1 MPHSTIFQLYHGGQ
15 FYWWR
20 KPEKPEETTDL
31 SLVTD
36 KLYHIILDRVH
47 LAWAGFELTTL
58 VVICTDCTTVRSL
71 QRKLNGNSR
80 MEYPDTGNNGCTKQR
95 MKTKQS
101 KKHNIRPKLKNCLF
115 PAPNRPL
122 ENVATQNIFLRDLR
136 RLFFLVTGNCD
147 QKFRYCSTIYVWN
160 WFTLLNEQNP
170 LLNFEGTRFVNERS
184 LFWKKKKYIHL
195 PTDP

>member
-136 RLFFLVTGNCD
+136 RLFFWLPEIVTRSSD
-147 QKFRYCSTIYVWN
+147 IVPQ
-160 WFTLLNEQNP
+160 FT
-170 LLNFEGTRFVNERS
+170 FGTGLHF
-184 LFWKKKKYIHL
+184 
-195 PTDP
+195 